1 MASPSK
7 FLLLLTLSCLTCLPF
22 ISSLSSVSI
31 SETSNQTLI
40 CALLESSRLNCTS
53 FPTGIQIPSVNRS
66 FSGIVAGDGF
76 QCVLSFPSA
85 TIMLCYRF
93 SANGTNMHS
102 KRLYYNDSAL
112 TEVAAGNTHV
122 CGLVNG
128 TNILHCWQWRGFNTS
143 VQSDFSG
150 IAVGEGFVCGL
161 SSSGRITCIGTNS
174 SSSSTIRDRVPSGS
188 FQKVAAGFRHACAIY
203 RNQSLVCWGET
214 VGEEP
219 QGEFVSLA
227 LGENRSCAMRGNGTV
242 VCWGENGFSLPESLR
257 ETVFMTIEAKRSVF
271 CGVDQY
277 NFSLLCWGNEIFDSN
292 SMVFP
297 KVLPGSCTSSECPN
311 GVVPGSGSMCG
322 RGHICNAYQN
332 RTLVEGPSQPPS
344 PPPEVRN
351 RSGWNDKMVAFLVV
365 GCVGSA
371 SFLAVICFFLFRY
384 CKGRGCSKVHD
395 SGRLDEAGMPPE
407 HGLSQRQTVQAQ
419 RAAPVLEK
427 RLSQLVSLGNG
438 GRLEEFSLQ
447 ELRQATNDFSQE
459 HRIGTGSFGC
469 VYRATLEDGKE
480 VAIKRAEVSTT
491 SSNAV
496 GTRRQED
503 KDTAFVSELDSLSR
517 LNHRNLVR
525 LLGYCEDYNEKI
537 PAYERILVY
546 EYMNNGTLHDHLH
559 KLHSSPLMSWTNR
572 LRVALDAARGI
583 EYLHMYAVP
592 QIIHRDIKSSNI
604 LLDAS
609 LTAKVSDFGL
619 SLMGPEDEDS
629 HLSLHAAGTV
639 GYMDPE
645 YYRLQQ
651 LTPKSDVYSFGVL
664 LLELLSGH
672 KAIHKNENGVP
683 RNVVDLVVPY
693 IVQDE
698 IHRVLDPNVPPPTP
712 YEIEAVTYIGL
723 HSSRLCNA
731 RRSKHQ
737 NFPGLTA
744 TPILDDLALTMQ
756 ISKGNFNLH

>member
-1 MASPSK
+1 MAKKQHFLKAFYYHFHCSTTRVSSMASPSK

-371 SFLAVICFFLFRY
+371 SFLAVICFFLFR
-384 CKGRGCSKVHD
+384 
-395 SGRLDEAGMPPE
+395 
-407 HGLSQRQTVQAQ
+407 QRQTVQAQ

-537 PAYERILVY
+537 PAYERIL
-546 EYMNNGTLHDHLH
+546 
-559 KLHSSPLMSWTNR
+559 
-572 LRVALDAARGI
+572 
-583 EYLHMYAVP
+583 
-592 QIIHRDIKSSNI
+592 
-604 LLDAS
+604 
-609 LTAKVSDFGL
+609 
-619 SLMGPEDEDS
+619 DEDS

-712 YEIEAVTYIGL
+712 YEIEAVTYIGYIAADCVTL
-723 HSSRLCNA
+723 EGRDRPSMTDIVHSLERALAACFTPPSPIPSPPISR
-731 RRSKHQ
+731 STT
-737 NFPGLTA
+737 GSLT
-744 TPILDDLALTMQ
+744 
-756 ISKGNFNLH
+756 